1 MITVVINGK
10 RMSFKSGLALDK
22 ILCLS
27 GHSTD
32 LPFAVA
38 VNKNLVVRSQ
48 YNITYLNNDDV
59 IDVVYP
65 MQGG

>member
-1 MITVVINGK
+1 MITVIINGEK
-10 RMSFKSGLALDK
+10 VSFDPGLTLNK
-22 ILCLS
+22 ILSMC
-27 GHSTD
+27 GYDTE

-38 VNKNLVVRSQ
+38 VNRNLVVRSR
-48 YNITYLNNDDV
+48 YSSTYLNNGDT